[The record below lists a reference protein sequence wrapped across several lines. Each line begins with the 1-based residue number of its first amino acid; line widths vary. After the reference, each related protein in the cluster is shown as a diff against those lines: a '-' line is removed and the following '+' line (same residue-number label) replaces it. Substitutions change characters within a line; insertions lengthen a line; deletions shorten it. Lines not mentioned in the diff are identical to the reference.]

1 MAFNGVF
8 GIIVIGAEHLFCE
21 FQTRRHLY
29 ERDFCLEC
37 QMSTWASKNE
47 WTLFESF
54 LYYRH

>member
-29 ERDFCLEC
+29 ERDILLG
-37 QMSTWASKNE
+37 MSNE
-47 WTLFESF
+47 HMGIKE
-54 LYYRH
+54 